1 MGYITHLDCC
11 NIPIGPAEWKMVL
24 LRELKYQIEQPVNS
38 FIKGLIMVVRLQFPV
53 FKASLQFLGNSKSTY
68 FWLQKAEKH

>member
-11 NIPIGPAEWKMVL
+11 NIPIGPAEWKMML
-24 LRELKYQIEQPVNS
+24 LRELYYQIEQPVYS
-38 FIKGLIMVVRLQFPV
+38 FINRLIMVVCLQFPL

-68 FWLQKAEKH
+68 FWLPKAEKH